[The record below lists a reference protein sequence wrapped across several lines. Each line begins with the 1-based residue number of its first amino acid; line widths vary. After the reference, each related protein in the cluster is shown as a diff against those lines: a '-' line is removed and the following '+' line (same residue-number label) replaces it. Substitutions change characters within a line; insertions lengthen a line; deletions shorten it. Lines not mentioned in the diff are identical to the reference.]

1 MHGFYT
7 ATSRAENSAQVSS
20 CHIKY
25 VHAYTLK
32 ISLSFFK
39 VDCIF
44 QVKDCQT
51 GEDGETPILSFE
63 NGLQLEAGL
72 LVSFLQCW
80 TATVAQLHLRSDHNS
95 EGLNLGILAFG
106 EKTYFTKY

>member
-1 MHGFYT
+1 
-7 ATSRAENSAQVSS
+7 
-20 CHIKY
+20 
-25 VHAYTLK
+25 LK
-32 ISLSFFK
+32 ISHSFFK

-72 LVSFLQCW
+72 LVSFL
-80 TATVAQLHLRSDHNS
+80 TMLDSNS
-95 EGLNLGILAFG
+95 SAIDRALGF
-106 EKTYFTKY
+106 